1 MARVVVKLGEKT
13 ERTLE
18 LDVDLLIV
26 GRGSDAH
33 VEIEHDLISRKHCR
47 LRRAGDG
54 FVVEDLES
62 KTGTFV
68 NGVKVGAHLLEPG
81 DVVGVGPYS
90 LVFEYSKADVGG
102 AAPAA
107 PPDQTAEDFWT
118 NAAAESGVNNAV
130 SSQSTAAAD
139 DMLAGNESAQAASSL
154 TPRADGAADMDDY
167 QGTMEASPEQV
178 ERLRQLLLIESRP
191 HLSVKV
197 KGEMQRVSV
206 DDGDFTV
213 GHFDGAD
220 FRLDGNKWFGKV
232 QFRLRKIGDGSFR
245 IDSGGFFASVQLNG
259 KKLKGSQPLKNGA
272 RISAGG
278 LKFRFKLGD

>member
-1 MARVVVKLGEKT
+1 MARIVVKLGEKT

-18 LDVDLLIV
+18 MDVDLLIV

-54 FVVEDLES
+54 FVVEDLKS

-68 NGVKVGAHLLEPG
+68 NGAKVNAHLLEPG

-90 LVFEYSKADVGG
+90 LVFEHSQAT
-102 AAPAA
+102 AAVA
-107 PPDQTAEDFWT
+107 PSDQTAEDFWT
-118 NAAAESGVNNAV
+118 S
-130 SSQSTAAAD
+130 AAAD
-139 DMLAGNESAQAASSL
+139 SGVADAAVTGKVAPVDDLLGANATPQAASTL

-178 ERLRQLLLIESRP
+178 ERLRQLLAIEGRP

-197 KGEMQRVSV
+197 KGEMQRLSV
-206 DDGDFTV
+206 DDGDFVV

-220 FRLDGNKWFGKV
+220 FRLPGSKWFGKL
-232 QFRLRKIGDGSFR
+232 QFTVRKIGKDSFR
-245 IDSGGFFASVQLNG
+245 VDSGGFFASVLLNG
-259 KKLKGSQPLKNGA
+259 KKLSGSQPLKNGA